1 MGLPASENNYERS
14 ISMPDIHKKAIDRKV
29 LLSDGS
35 QKKLSQF
42 WEKETVVLVFIRHF
56 G

>member
-1 MGLPASENNYERS
+1 
-14 ISMPDIHKKAIDRKV
+14 MPDINKKALDRKV

-35 QKKLSQF
+35 EKKLSKF
-42 WEKETVVLVFIRHF
+42 WEQKTLVLVFIRHF

>member
-1 MGLPASENNYERS
+1 
-14 ISMPDIHKKAIDRKV
+14 MPELHKKAIDRKV

-35 QKKLSQF
+35 EKKLSQF
-42 WEKETVVLVFIRHF
+42 WKKESLVLVFIRHF

>member
-1 MGLPASENNYERS
+1 
-14 ISMPDIHKKAIDRKV
+14 MPDIDKKAIDLKV

-35 QKKLSQF
+35 ERKLSKF
-42 WEKETVVLVFIRHF
+42 WEKQTLVLIFIRHF

>member
-1 MGLPASENNYERS
+1 
-14 ISMPDIHKKAIDRKV
+14 MPELHKKAIDRKV

-35 QKKLSQF
+35 EKKLSQF
-42 WEKETVVLVFIRHF
+42 WEKESLVLVFIRHF

>member
-1 MGLPASENNYERS
+1 
-14 ISMPDIHKKAIDRKV
+14 MPDIHKKAIDRKV
-29 LLSDGS
+29 RLSDGS

-42 WEKETVVLVFIRHF
+42 WEKESLALVFIRHF